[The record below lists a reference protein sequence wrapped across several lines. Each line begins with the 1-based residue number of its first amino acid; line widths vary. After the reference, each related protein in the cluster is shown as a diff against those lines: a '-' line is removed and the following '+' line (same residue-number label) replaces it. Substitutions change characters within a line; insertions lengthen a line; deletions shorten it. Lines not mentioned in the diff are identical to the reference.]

1 VFKLGRYHDSF
12 HTIKTVLNKKR
23 GELFVAV
30 FLGMIILVVAS
41 SVMYYAEHGAQP
53 DKFSSIPTTMW
64 WAVMT
69 LTTIGYGD
77 MYPVTGLGKLVA
89 AVIAFLGIGLFAL
102 PAGILGSGF
111 FEEFHHRQQKEEE
124 TITCPHCGK
133 EIIK

>member
-1 VFKLGRYHDSF
+1 
-12 HTIKTVLNKKR
+12 
-23 GELFVAV
+23 
-30 FLGMIILVVAS
+30 MIILVVAS
-41 SVMYYAEHGAQP
+41 SVMYYVEHGAQP

-77 MYPVTGLGKLVA
+77 MYLVTGLGKFLA
-89 AVIAFLGIGLFAL
+89 AVVAFLGIGLFAL

-111 FEEFHHRQQKEEE
+111 FEEFHHRQQGEKE

-133 EIIK
+133 EIIKMNLTND